1 MSDLL
6 RELEEDIQ
14 EEKILNL
21 WRKFGNYVIG
31 LALLIILATAG
42 YTLWK
47 YFQHKNQLRMHGSF
61 ATAVKLY
68 NDGKKE
74 EALKAFQGIA
84 QESDGYGKLAHLYE
98 AALTPNPSE
107 IYNKMAQKNVEDPA
121 LGNLPKVLL
130 AARELDN
137 GAALEAI
144 QPLTAPNNA
153 WAPLSY
159 ELLGFANLK
168 KGDEVA
174 AAKNFIAILKEPY
187 ASESERMRASLMLT
201 QIEVP
206 DAMFEQEERVNRHE

>member
-1 MSDLL
+1 MSDFL

-21 WRKFGNYVIG
+21 WHKYGNYLIG
-31 LALLIILATAG
+31 LALAIIIATAG
-42 YTLWK
+42 YTLWR
-47 YFQHKNQLRMHGSF
+47 YFHHKGQLRAHASF
-61 ATAVKLY
+61 SSAVKLY

-84 QESDGYGKLAHLYE
+84 QGKGGYAKLARLYE
-98 AALTPNPSE
+98 ATLTFNPSE
-107 IYNKMAQKNVEDPA
+107 IYNEMARRNVSDPA
-121 LGNLPKVLL
+121 FGNLPKVLL
-130 AARELDN
+130 AAREFDN
-137 GAALEAI
+137 RAALEAI

-153 WAPLSY
+153 WASLSY

-168 KGDEVA
+168 KGDEIA

-187 ASESERMRASLMLT
+187 ASDSERMRASLMLT

-206 DAMFEQEERVNRHE
+206 DAMFEQEERKSK